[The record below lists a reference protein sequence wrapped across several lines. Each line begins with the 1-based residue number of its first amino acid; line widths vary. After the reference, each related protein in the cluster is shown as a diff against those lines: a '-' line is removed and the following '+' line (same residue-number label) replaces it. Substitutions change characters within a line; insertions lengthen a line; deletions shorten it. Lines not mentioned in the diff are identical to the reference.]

1 MTLDI
6 CTEHKEG
13 EYRSIEININNTTV
27 TDDVLRE
34 VEDAIGD
41 IISRHL
47 DYDQYVFSVF

>member
-1 MTLDI
+1 MTIDI

-13 EYRSIEININNTTV
+13 EYRSIEITIHNTTV

-41 IISRHL
+41 IISSRL
-47 DYDQYVFSVF
+47 DYSQYLFSVY

>member
-13 EYRSIEININNTTV
+13 EYRSINININNTTV

-34 VEDAIGD
+34 VEDAIED
-41 IISRHL
+41 IISSRL
-47 DYDQYVFSVF
+47 DYDQYLFSVY